1 MKIEFHWFIKNSLK
15 SNLGKFCFT
24 VLGDHFRCEHT
35 FRSSDAVIL
44 PGLIKDKKQTL
55 IKILTTDVFMSN
67 ISFMFYDQLANFPQH
82 IKLIYWA
89 IHSQKINSLMYLS
102 FGCFVAKF
110 STKN

>member
-1 MKIEFHWFIKNSLK
+1 MI
-15 SNLGKFCFT
+15 
-24 VLGDHFRCEHT
+24 T
-35 FRSSDAVIL
+35 FVVCTRSEASDAVIL

-67 ISFMFYDQLANFPQH
+67 ISFMFYEQLANFPQH